1 MPAAATSSGGI
12 HAVRTVASTGRS
24 ARSENPVQDEA
35 CGGRHRCRGRGRTRH
50 GGGGTGRRRGSERR
64 PQACSSSGG
73 NFLAYIQGTQ
83 YDLTFC
89 GPHTVTTAGTG
100 PYVLIEDNA
109 PNRIW
114 FHQNA
119 NNSGWADCFR
129 VQFASISL
137 SGRDRNPG
145 NIQVSANTAPC

>member
-1 MPAAATSSGGI
+1 VAVWTATVAVVGLGTVAVAPTAAAAG
-12 HAVRTVASTGRS
+12 AA
-24 ARSENPVQDEA
+24 
-35 CGGRHRCRGRGRTRH
+35 
-50 GGGGTGRRRGSERR
+50 
-64 PQACSSSGG
+64 PQACSTSGG
-73 NFLAYIQGTQ
+73 NFLAFIKGTQ
-83 YDLTFC
+83 FDLTFC
-89 GPHTVTTAGTG
+89 GPHTVTTAGSG
-100 PYVLIEDNA
+100 PYTLIEDNA

-129 VQFASISL
+129 VQFASIPL

>member
-1 MPAAATSSGGI
+1 MRRVVVGTAAVAAVGLGTVVVAPAAA
-12 HAVRTVASTGRS
+12 AAPS
-24 ARSENPVQDEA
+24 AA
-35 CGGRHRCRGRGRTRH
+35 
-50 GGGGTGRRRGSERR
+50 

>member
-1 MPAAATSSGGI
+1 MQSGPWPVLAAARGARTRSRMRRVVVGTAAVAAVGLGTVVVAPAAA
-12 HAVRTVASTGRS
+12 AAPS
-24 ARSENPVQDEA
+24 AA
-35 CGGRHRCRGRGRTRH
+35 
-50 GGGGTGRRRGSERR
+50 